1 MIRALL
7 RASLSIVLAAGLL
20 AQTEVLV
27 LPERLRSACERDSA
41 CSGPKR
47 QIDVRFDQVKAAAL
61 EDAAGTARMHFTE
74 SDPLSVILGGVKT
87 WRLGREV
94 YDAQCARCHGSDGK
108 LEDYPGIKSLT
119 GIGKRSSEQQIL
131 EAVANGGRVDMS
143 GMTSAEKH
151 AVAVYV
157 SGL

>member
-1 MIRALL
+1 MF
-7 RASLSIVLAAGLL
+7 AAGLW
-20 AQTEVLV
+20 AQSEVLV
-27 LPERLRSACERDSA
+27 LPERLRNACDRDSA

-47 QIDVRFDQVKAAAL
+47 QVDVRFDQVKVAAL
-61 EDAAGTARMHFTE
+61 EDAAGAARMRFAE
-74 SDPLSVILGGVKT
+74 ADPLSAILAGVKA

-108 LEDYPGIKSLT
+108 LEDYPGVKSLA

-131 EAVANGGRVDMS
+131 DAVANGGRVDMS
-143 GMTSAEKH
+143 GMTPAEKH